1 MNVTK
6 WAIKYG
12 VSHEAL
18 LALDEMCGVDDST
31 GDTNVGLSESYI
43 QQAVRLDGSKNGGK
57 LMRNNVGA
65 LPDKSGRW
73 VRYGLMNDSKK
84 MNEQIKSSDLIG
96 WNKVLITPEHV
107 GMYVA
112 QFKAREVKESGW
124 VYKNTPRE
132 QAQKRFINLVN
143 LAGGDAKFVNS
154 VDS

>member
-18 LALDEMCGVDDST
+18 LALNAMCGIEDDT
-31 GDTNVGLSESYI
+31 KNNNVGLSESYI
-43 QQAVRLDGSKNGGK
+43 QQAVRREGSKNGGK

-65 LPDKSGRW
+65 LPDKTGRW

-107 GMYVA
+107 GTHIA
-112 QFKAREVKESGW
+112 QFKAREVKEGGW
-124 VYKNTPRE
+124 VFKGTAHE
-132 QAQKRFINLVN
+132 VAQQRFIELIN
-143 LAGGDAKFVNS
+143 LAGGDAKFVNK
-154 VDS
+154 V